1 MADAPLVYLIAGE
14 PSGDRLGARLM
25 AALSAELG
33 GEVRF
38 RGLGGEMMAA
48 QGLKSLFP
56 ISELAVMG
64 LAEVLPKL
72 RRILKRIS
80 EVRADVLQARPAVL
94 VTIDSP
100 DFTLRVARGLKGQGI
115 PLVHYVAPS
124 VWAWKAG
131 RARKMA
137 QYLTRVMTLL
147 PFEPPYFTRH
157 GLAADFVGHPV
168 IESGADKGH
177 GVQFRA
183 AHKIAPGDKL
193 LCLLPGSRGGE
204 IDRHLPVMRLIAER
218 VARANLALVMPT
230 VPHLEAR
237 IRVAVATWPRPPI
250 VVAGEAAK
258 FDAFAAS
265 DVAVAASGTVSL
277 ELALARV
284 PTVVIYRVNALTAV
298 LVRRLLQVKYASIVN
313 LLLDE
318 EVIPEFLQEDCNAL
332 QVAPAVERLLS
343 DQDFANDQVAR
354 AAEALAMLAPPAQ
367 TPSQAA
373 ARVVARVLG
382 KATG

>member
-1 MADAPLVYLIAGE
+1 VAEAPLVYLIAGE

-48 QGLKSLFP
+48 RGLKSLFP

-64 LAEVLPKL
+64 IAEVLPKL
-72 RRILKRIS
+72 RRILRRIAQ
-80 EVRADVLQARPAVL
+80 VRADVLQARPAVL

-100 DFTLRVARGLKGQGI
+100 DFSLRVSKDLKGQGI
-115 PLVHYVAPS
+115 PLIHYVAPS

-137 QYLTRVMTLL
+137 RYLNRVLTLL
-147 PFEPPYFTRH
+147 PFEPPYFTRE

-177 GVQFRA
+177 GPQFRA
-183 AHKIAPGDKL
+183 AHKIAAADKL
-193 LCLLPGSRGGE
+193 LCLLPGSRSGE
-204 IDRHLPVMRLIAER
+204 IERHLPVMRGIAER
-218 VARANLALVMPT
+218 VARPNLALVMPT

-237 IRVAVATWPRPPI
+237 LRAAVSTWPRVPI
-250 VVAGEAAK
+250 VVTGEPAK

-265 DVAVAASGTVSL
+265 DAAVAASGTVSL

-284 PTVVIYRVNALTAV
+284 PAVVIYRVNPLTAAV
-298 LVRRLLQVKYASIVN
+298 ARRLVKVKYASIVN
-313 LLLDE
+313 ILLDE

-343 DQDFANDQVAR
+343 DKGFADEQIAR
-354 AAEALAMLAPPAQ
+354 GTRALAMLAPPAQ

-382 KATG
+382 KAAV